1 MQGRIAFRLPTCFP
15 TYFWGG
21 MGATEIIFIFAVY
34 LLLFGSKGIPSLAK
48 TMGQAVRTFRNAT
61 EDIQREILSDA
72 PKKAPDF
79 SNVRDVSASAKRE
92 ESAAQ
97 NMGDGPLN
105 PEAKP

>member
-1 MQGRIAFRLPTCFP
+1 
-15 TYFWGG
+15 

-79 SNVRDVSASAKRE
+79 SNVGDVSASAKSE
-92 ESAAQ
+92 ESATQ

>member
-1 MQGRIAFRLPTCFP
+1 
-15 TYFWGG
+15 

-72 PKKAPDF
+72 PKRTTDF
-79 SNVRDVSASAKRE
+79 SNVRDVSASAKSE
-92 ESAAQ
+92 ENVPQ
-97 NMGDGPLN
+97 NMGDGPVN
-105 PEAKP
+105 PEGKP